1 VRVSSNVLLGHADT
15 QHYKG
20 FNTRRI
26 LLSIR
31 WQRGSVDITHYNRH
45 VKLAGCKLHVSHLN
59 FLGSLHNTS
68 RQTKK
73 LA

>member
-1 VRVSSNVLLGHADT
+1 
-15 QHYKG
+15 
-20 FNTRRI
+20 
-26 LLSIR
+26 
-31 WQRGSVDITHYNRH
+31 VDITHYNRH

-73 LA
+73 LAKRLQFIKVIFIWTRA